1 MNPLVSF
8 SGVGNMPKEKA
19 PMTDHEVMTQIRE
32 LTEAENN
39 EEALARVQSALDGE
53 VPQEWDGKTER
64 RQTAGQGQQ

>member
-1 MNPLVSF
+1 MNPRVTF
-8 SGVGNMPKEKA
+8 SGVDNMPKEKA